1 MRLPVVLRQSTAIA
15 ASFSLALAGCGGG
28 DSSSGGT
35 FAPTPSP
42 TQSTSARFFADPAQE
57 ALTAAEVEQI
67 IAQAVGEAKALNYPA
82 IIAVVD
88 RVGNV
93 LAVFRMN
100 GALTRMFTSRRT
112 ATGEISPREVDAQGL
127 EVDATMGAISKAVTA
142 AYLSSSG
149 NAFSTRTASMI
160 VQEHFPPA
168 PNTRGLE
175 AGPLFG
181 VQFSQLPCSDLAAR
195 FTAGNAGASA
205 FIGPKRSPLGLAAD
219 PGGLPLYKNGVV
231 VGAIGVMADGDYGYD
246 PNVTDVDGDPEEFM
260 ALAGIQG
267 FAPAADIRADRI
279 TVDGSTLRFADARV
293 EGLHTLETSFAAINN
308 VIGTLIPVRGY
319 FDGTAV
325 LAGTAYGTEKSG
337 IRRANSSEFSLTDAY
352 VLSNGSGSNRYPIKA
367 ATDGGTISQPLTAA
381 EVRAVLEEAFTIM
394 TRARAQIRR
403 PLDSRAQVSIS
414 VVDTFGEVLGLVRG
428 PDAPIFGIDVSLQK
442 ARTAAFFSN
451 SVAAQQLNGNTDAEI
466 PAFVTRTRDF
476 LGDQTALTGKI
487 AFADRSG
494 GNLAR
499 PFFPDGEL
507 GRPNGPLSRPITD
520 FSPFATGLQVALV
533 KANLLQH
540 AVFVQGSLNAQDV
553 AQTCT
558 AVPDTPTGKKRLANG
573 IQIFPGSVPIYRGNQ
588 LVGAIGISG
597 DGIDQDDMI
606 AFLGAHNGGAKV
618 GGIGNAPKAIRADT
632 IVVPVGSGVR
642 LRYVNC
648 PFAPFLDTSEQN
660 ACEGK

>member
-1 MRLPVVLRQSTAIA
+1 MRMPLALRQTTAVA
-15 ASFSLALAGCGGG
+15 LALSLTLSGCGGG
-28 DSSSGGT
+28 DSGSGGT
-35 FAPTPSP
+35 FTPTPTP
-42 TQSTSARFFADPAQE
+42 TSSSRFFADPAQE
-57 ALTAAEVEQI
+57 ALTVAEVQQI

-100 GALTRMFTSRRT
+100 GAATRMIISPRT

-127 EVDATMGAISKAVTA
+127 EVEATMGAISKAVTA

-168 PNTRGLE
+168 PNTPGLE
-175 AGPLFG
+175 SGPLFG
-181 VQFSQLPCSDLAAR
+181 VQFSQLPCSDLSAR
-195 FTAGNAGASA
+195 FAAGNAGSAA
-205 FIGPKRSPLGLAAD
+205 FIGPKRAPLGLAAD

-231 VGAIGVMADGDYGYD
+231 VGGIGIMADGDYAYD
-246 PNVTDVDGDPEEFM
+246 PDVTDVDGDPEEFM

-267 FAPAADIRADRI
+267 FAPPAEIRADRI
-279 TVDGSTLRFADARV
+279 PVDGSTLRFADARV
-293 EGLHTLETSFAAINN
+293 EGLHPLQTSFSAINN
-308 VIGTLIPVRGY
+308 TAGTLIPVRGY
-319 FDGTAV
+319 YDGTAV
-325 LAGTAYGTEKSG
+325 LAGTPYGTEASG
-337 IRRANSSEFSLTDAY
+337 IRRATPSEFSLADAY
-352 VLSNGSGSNRYPIKA
+352 VLSNGSGANRYPIK
-367 ATDGGTISQPLTAA
+367 GGTDSAAVGTALTAA

-414 VVDTFGEVLGLVRG
+414 VVDTYGEVLGLVRG

-451 SVAAQQLNGNTDAEI
+451 PVAAEQLLANTDAEI
-466 PAFVTRTRDF
+466 PAFVQRTRDF

-494 GNLAR
+494 GNLSR
-499 PFFPDGEL
+499 PFFPDGEV
-507 GRPNGPLSRPITD
+507 GRPHGPLSRPITD
-520 FSPFATGLQVALV
+520 FSPLATGLQIALV

-540 AVFVQGSLNAQDV
+540 AVFVEGSLNARDV
-553 AQTCT
+553 VQRCT
-558 AVPDTPTGKKRLANG
+558 AVPDTPTGKKRIANG
-573 IQIFPGSVPIYRGNQ
+573 IQIFPGSVPIYRNGK

-606 AFLGAHNGGAKV
+606 AFLGTHNGGAKV
-618 GGIGNAPKAIRADT
+618 GTIGNAPKEIRADT
-632 IVVPVGSGVR
+632 IVVPVGQGVR

-648 PFAPFLDTSEQN
+648 PFAPFLDTADQN
-660 ACEGK
+660 VCEGK

>member
-1 MRLPVVLRQSTAIA
+1 MRMPLALRQTTAVA
-15 ASFSLALAGCGGG
+15 LALSLTLSGCGGG
-28 DSSSGGT
+28 DSGSGGT
-35 FAPTPSP
+35 FTPTPTP
-42 TQSTSARFFADPAQE
+42 TSSSRFFADPAQE
-57 ALTAAEVEQI
+57 ALTVAEVQQI
-67 IAQAVGEAKALNYPA
+67 VAQAVGEAKALNYPA

-100 GALTRMFTSRRT
+100 GAATRMIISPRT

-127 EVDATMGAISKAVTA
+127 EVEATMGAISKAVTA

-168 PNTRGLE
+168 PNTPGLE
-175 AGPLFG
+175 SGPLFG
-181 VQFSQLPCSDLAAR
+181 VQFSQLPCSDLSAR
-195 FTAGNAGASA
+195 FAAGNAGSAA
-205 FIGPKRSPLGLAAD
+205 FIGPKRAPLGLAAD

-231 VGAIGVMADGDYGYD
+231 VGGIGIMADGDYAYD
-246 PNVTDVDGDPEEFM
+246 PDVTNVDGDPEEFM

-267 FAPAADIRADRI
+267 FAPPAEIRADRI
-279 TVDGSTLRFADARV
+279 PVDGSTLRFADARV
-293 EGLHTLETSFAAINN
+293 EGLHPLQTSFSAINN
-308 VIGTLIPVRGY
+308 TAGTLIPVRGY
-319 FDGTAV
+319 YDGTAV
-325 LAGTAYGTEKSG
+325 LAGTPYGTEASG
-337 IRRANSSEFSLTDAY
+337 IRRATSTEFSLADAY
-352 VLSNGSGSNRYPIKA
+352 VLSNGSGVNRYPIKA
-367 ATDGGTISQPLTAA
+367 GTDSAAVGTSLTAA

-414 VVDTFGEVLGLVRG
+414 VVDTYGEVLGLVRG

-451 SVAAQQLNGNTDAEI
+451 PVAAEQLLANTDAEI
-466 PAFVTRTRDF
+466 PAFVQRARDF

-494 GNLAR
+494 GNLSR
-499 PFFPDGEL
+499 PFFPDGEV
-507 GRPNGPLSRPITD
+507 GRPNGPFSRPITD
-520 FSPFATGLQVALV
+520 FSPLATGLQIALV

-540 AVFVQGSLNAQDV
+540 AVFVEGSLNARDV
-553 AQTCT
+553 VQRCT

-573 IQIFPGSVPIYRGNQ
+573 IQIFPGSVPIYRNGK

-606 AFLGAHNGGAKV
+606 AFLGTHNGGAKV
-618 GGIGNAPKAIRADT
+618 GTIGNAPKEIRADT
-632 IVVPVGSGVR
+632 IVVPVGQGVR

-648 PFAPFLDTSEQN
+648 PFAPFLDTTDQN
-660 ACEGK
+660 VCEGK

>member
-1 MRLPVVLRQSTAIA
+1 MRMPLAFRQTTAVA
-15 ASFSLALAGCGGG
+15 LALSLTLSGCGGG
-28 DSSSGGT
+28 DSGSGGT
-35 FAPTPSP
+35 FTPTPTP
-42 TQSTSARFFADPAQE
+42 TSASRFFADPAPE
-57 ALTAAEVEQI
+57 ALTTAEVQQI

-82 IIAVVD
+82 IVAVVD

-100 GALTRMFTSRRT
+100 GAATRMLISQRT

-127 EVDATMGAISKAVTA
+127 EVEATMGAISKAVTA

-168 PNTRGLE
+168 PNTPGLE
-175 AGPLFG
+175 SGPLFG

-195 FTAGNAGASA
+195 FATGNAGSAA
-205 FIGPKRSPLGLAAD
+205 FIGPKRAPLGLAAD

-231 VGAIGVMADGDYGYD
+231 VGGIGVMADGDYAYD
-246 PNVTDVDGDPEEFM
+246 PDVTNVDGDPEEFM

-267 FAPAADIRADRI
+267 FAPPAEIRADRI
-279 TVDGSTLRFADARV
+279 PVDGSTLRFSDARV
-293 EGLHTLETSFAAINN
+293 EGLHPLQTSFSAINN
-308 VIGTLIPVRGY
+308 TAGTLIPVRGY
-319 FDGTAV
+319 YDGTAV
-325 LAGTAYGTEKSG
+325 LAGTPYGTEASG
-337 IRRANSSEFSLTDAY
+337 IRRATSAEFSLADAY
-352 VLSNGSGSNRYPIKA
+352 VLSNGSGTNRYPIK
-367 ATDGGTISQPLTAA
+367 GGTDAAAVGTALTAA

-414 VVDTFGEVLGLVRG
+414 VVDTYGEVLGLVRG

-451 SVAAQQLNGNTDAEI
+451 PVAAQQLQDDTDAEI
-466 PAFVTRTRDF
+466 PAFVQRARDF

-494 GNLAR
+494 GNLSR
-499 PFFPDGEL
+499 PFFPDGEV
-507 GRPNGPLSRPITD
+507 GRPHGPFSRPIND
-520 FSPFATGLQVALV
+520 FSPLATGLQIALV

-540 AVFVQGSLNAQDV
+540 AVFVEGSLNARDV
-553 AQTCT
+553 VQRCT
-558 AVPDTPTGKKRLANG
+558 AVPDTPTGKKRIANG
-573 IQIFPGSVPIYRGNQ
+573 IQIFPGSVPIYRNGK

-606 AFLGAHNGGAKV
+606 AFLGTHNGGAKV
-618 GGIGNAPKAIRADT
+618 GTIGNAPKEIRADT
-632 IVVPVGSGVR
+632 IVVPVGQGVR

-660 ACEGK
+660 VCEGK

>member
-1 MRLPVVLRQSTAIA
+1 MRMPLALRQTTAVA
-15 ASFSLALAGCGGG
+15 LALSLTLSGCGGG
-28 DSSSGGT
+28 DSGSGGT
-35 FAPTPSP
+35 FTPTPTP
-42 TQSTSARFFADPAQE
+42 TSSSRFFADPAQE
-57 ALTAAEVEQI
+57 ALTVAEVQQI
-67 IAQAVGEAKALNYPA
+67 VAQAVGEAKALNYPA

-100 GALTRMFTSRRT
+100 GAATRMIISPRT

-127 EVDATMGAISKAVTA
+127 EVEATMGAISKAVTA

-168 PNTRGLE
+168 PNTPGLE
-175 AGPLFG
+175 SGPLFG
-181 VQFSQLPCSDLAAR
+181 VQFSQLPCSDLSAR
-195 FTAGNAGASA
+195 FAAGNAGSAA
-205 FIGPKRSPLGLAAD
+205 FIGPKRAPLGLAAD

-231 VGAIGVMADGDYGYD
+231 VGGIGIMADGDYAYD
-246 PNVTDVDGDPEEFM
+246 PDVTDVDGDPEEFM

-267 FAPAADIRADRI
+267 FAPPAEIRADRI
-279 TVDGSTLRFADARV
+279 PVDGSTLRFADARV
-293 EGLHTLETSFAAINN
+293 EGLHPLQTSFSAINN
-308 VIGTLIPVRGY
+308 TAGTLIPVRGY
-319 FDGTAV
+319 YDGTAV
-325 LAGTAYGTEKSG
+325 LAGTPYGTEASG
-337 IRRANSSEFSLTDAY
+337 IRRATSTEFSLADAY
-352 VLSNGSGSNRYPIKA
+352 VLSNGSGVNRYPIK
-367 ATDGGTISQPLTAA
+367 GGTDSATVGTSLTAA

-414 VVDTFGEVLGLVRG
+414 VVDTYGEVLGLVRG

-451 SVAAQQLNGNTDAEI
+451 PVAAEQLLANTDAEI
-466 PAFVTRTRDF
+466 PAFVQRARDF

-494 GNLAR
+494 GNLSR
-499 PFFPDGEL
+499 PFFPDGEV
-507 GRPNGPLSRPITD
+507 GRPNGPFSRPITD
-520 FSPFATGLQVALV
+520 FSPLATGLQIALV

-540 AVFVQGSLNAQDV
+540 AVFVEGSLNARDV
-553 AQTCT
+553 VQRCT

-573 IQIFPGSVPIYRGNQ
+573 IQIFPGSVPIYRNGK

-606 AFLGAHNGGAKV
+606 AFLGTHNGGAKV
-618 GGIGNAPKAIRADT
+618 GTIGNAPKEIRADT
-632 IVVPVGSGVR
+632 IVVPVGQGVR

-648 PFAPFLDTSEQN
+648 PFAPFLDTTDQN
-660 ACEGK
+660 VCEGK

>member
-1 MRLPVVLRQSTAIA
+1 MRMPLAFRQTTAVA
-15 ASFSLALAGCGGG
+15 LALSLTLSGCGGG
-28 DSSSGGT
+28 DSGSGGT
-35 FAPTPSP
+35 FTPIPTP
-42 TQSTSARFFADPAQE
+42 TSASRFFADPAQE
-57 ALTAAEVEQI
+57 ALTAAEVQQI

-100 GALTRMFTSRRT
+100 GAATRMLISQRT

-127 EVDATMGAISKAVTA
+127 EVEATMGAISKAVTA

-168 PNTRGLE
+168 PNTPGLE
-175 AGPLFG
+175 SGPLFG

-195 FTAGNAGASA
+195 FSTGSAGSAA
-205 FIGPKRSPLGLAAD
+205 FIGPKRAPLGLAAD

-231 VGAIGVMADGDYGYD
+231 VGGIGVMADGDYAYD
-246 PNVTDVDGDPEEFM
+246 PDVSNVDGDPEEFM

-267 FAPAADIRADRI
+267 FAPPADIRADRI
-279 TVDGSTLRFADARV
+279 PVDGSTLRFSDARV
-293 EGLHTLETSFAAINN
+293 EGLHPLQTSFSAINN
-308 VIGTLIPVRGY
+308 TAGTLIPVRGY
-319 FDGTAV
+319 YDGTAV
-325 LAGTAYGTEKSG
+325 LAGTPYGTEASG
-337 IRRANSSEFSLTDAY
+337 IRRATSAEFSLADAY
-352 VLSNGSGSNRYPIKA
+352 VLSNGSGANRYPIKA
-367 ATDGGTISQPLTAA
+367 GTDAAAVGTALSAA

-414 VVDTFGEVLGLVRG
+414 VVDTYGEVLGLVRG

-451 SVAAQQLNGNTDAEI
+451 PVAAQQLQDDTDAEI
-466 PAFVTRTRDF
+466 PAFVQRARDF

-499 PFFPDGEL
+499 PFFPDGEV
-507 GRPNGPLSRPITD
+507 GRPHGPFSRPIND
-520 FSPFATGLQVALV
+520 FSPLATGLQIALV

-540 AVFVQGSLNAQDV
+540 AVFVEGSLNARDV
-553 AQTCT
+553 VQRCT
-558 AVPDTPTGKKRLANG
+558 AVPDTPTGKKRIANG
-573 IQIFPGSVPIYRGNQ
+573 IQIFPGSVPIYRNGT

-606 AFLGAHNGGAKV
+606 AFLGTHNGGVKV
-618 GGIGNAPKAIRADT
+618 GTIGNAPKEIRADT
-632 IVVPVGSGVR
+632 IVVPVGQGVR

-660 ACEGK
+660 VCEGK